1 MGDESDDVK
10 SSLWVSRKY
19 RQYLS
24 WPDFPRTQSLR
35 QSLRAN
41 VLLGGT
47 TPALRELE
55 GRQTGR
61 DWQEVPWVTA
71 LMNDELLHWPLLYK
85 VPWITVV
92 GSSAG
97 DHSVIKKLFGRLVGN
112 VVPGTSHQREKG
124 RENVPTICLCFL
136 SSAGQNLLP
145 GELTLPRMQAVSLA
159 PAGATGE
166 ADLCVWPNGLLG
178 WKQLRLSWWPLGR
191 PGRGELRDWEE
202 GKAEE
207 IWVNPYDIA
216 DITPQ
221 SDKSRDTDTN
231 IFFWK

>member
-24 WPDFPRTQSLR
+24 WSDFPRTQSLR

-145 GELTLPRMQAVSLA
+145 GELTLPRMQAVSPLQEPPGKQICA
-159 PAGATGE
+159 CGLMASWGGNSSDSVGDHWDGLGGVSWETGRK
-166 ADLCVWPNGLLG
+166 V
-178 WKQLRLSWWPLGR
+178 RL
-191 PGRGELRDWEE
+191 
-202 GKAEE
+202 K
-207 IWVNPYDIA
+207 
-216 DITPQ
+216 
-221 SDKSRDTDTN
+221 KSE
-231 IFFWK
+231 